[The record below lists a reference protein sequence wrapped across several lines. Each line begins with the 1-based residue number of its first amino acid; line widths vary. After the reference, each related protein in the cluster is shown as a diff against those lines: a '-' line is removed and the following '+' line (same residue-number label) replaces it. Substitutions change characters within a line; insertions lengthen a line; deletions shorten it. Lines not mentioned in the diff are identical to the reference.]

1 MLFKET
7 QWVVG
12 LIWGLAGDKG
22 SVTKKLDLS
31 SHPRCTTYVA
41 LSKSPVTLGF
51 CKKKKKKQILNKS
64 LNI

>member
-31 SHPRCTTYVA
+31 SHPCCTTYVA

-51 CKKKKKKQILNKS
+51 C
-64 LNI
+64 